1 MDPLRWI
8 ILIVGAAVMVG
19 IYLWGRRSG
28 RTAARA
34 EPERQRWEPAL
45 GDEQTQTPDDRR
57 EPVFADFGGTPPDA
71 DDIAPDEGTFAPEMT
86 DAAPA
91 APTAAAHAPAVA
103 PSAPPVAAAP
113 RPQAAEATSGG
124 SSSPEAHEAERRP
137 AARPSGAFDAAEELL
152 PVARVER
159 APAAEATPGPVDE
172 GVRSPRHAV
181 LLALHLRGRQGPLPA
196 AEVAAAARGLG
207 LNFDADGRG
216 VLLYRDHQPRVV
228 YRLAPTVR
236 IDEEGK
242 DARTLT
248 LYAEVGE
255 PGGGHDSLQH
265 MVHTGRRL
273 AELLDALLLD
283 GLGRPLT
290 DDTIARL
297 ERRLDELTG
306 KRV

>member
-8 ILIVGAAVMVG
+8 ILIGGAAVMIG

-34 EPERQRWEPAL
+34 APDRQRWEPAL
-45 GDEQTQTPDDRR
+45 GDEQTQTPEDRR
-57 EPVFADFGGTPPDA
+57 EPVFADFGD
-71 DDIAPDEGTFAPEMT
+71 
-86 DAAPA
+86 APA
-91 APTAAAHAPAVA
+91 ELDETFQDDEPVAPARTEAPPATHEPPVPSPASAAEPAEPLQPAPTAA
-103 PSAPPVAAAP
+103 SSG
-113 RPQAAEATSGG
+113 EATETGERFPVRG
-124 SSSPEAHEAERRP
+124 SS
-137 AARPSGAFDAAEELL
+137 AFDAPEELL
-152 PVARVER
+152 PVARVDR
-159 APAAEATPGPVDE
+159 PPPVTADAAEEEV
-172 GVRSPRHAV
+172 VRGHGHAV

-216 VLLYRDHQPRVV
+216 VLLYRDHQPRVI
-228 YRLAPTVR
+228 YRLASTVR
-236 IDEEGK
+236 IDEEGA

-248 LYAEVGE
+248 LYTEVDE
-255 PGGGHDSLQH
+255 PGGGHESLRH

-290 DDTIARL
+290 DETVVRL

-306 KRV
+306 KRD